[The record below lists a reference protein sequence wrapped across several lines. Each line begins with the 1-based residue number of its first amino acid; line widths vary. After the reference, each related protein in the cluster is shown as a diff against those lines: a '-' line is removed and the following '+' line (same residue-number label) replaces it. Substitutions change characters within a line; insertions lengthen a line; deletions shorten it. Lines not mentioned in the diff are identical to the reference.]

1 MRNPTA
7 LAALFLT
14 LSLSVSGQG
23 IVIDPPTLHR
33 WAANRA
39 LADTLLDEAEGNY
52 QSARRIINGLRADLD
67 TCSSI
72 AQRSNERFDAATFEL
87 EMCQEQLKESGEK
100 VKRLRVW
107 AWISRI
113 GLAVGAVF
121 AVKELVDTAKP

>member
-39 LADTLLDEAEGNY
+39 LADTLLDEAEGDY
-52 QSARRIINGLRADLD
+52 QSARRIVGGLRADLD
-67 TCSSI
+67 TCSAI
-72 AQRSNERFDAATFEL
+72 AQRSNERFEQSEHERATLTSERDKTRRANKRSGKGFAIASVVAVVEGAL
-87 EMCQEQLKESGEK
+87 LYKTLK
-100 VKRLRVW
+100 
-107 AWISRI
+107 
-113 GLAVGAVF
+113 
-121 AVKELVDTAKP
+121 

>member
-7 LAALFLT
+7 LAVLFLT
-14 LSLSVSGQG
+14 ASLSVNAQG

-39 LADTLLDEAEGNY
+39 LADTLLDEAEGDY
-52 QSARRIINGLRADLD
+52 QSARRIIGGLRADLD

-87 EMCQEQLKESGEK
+87 DQCNADKGKLTN
-100 VKRLRVW
+100 RVRRRGFTAW
-107 AWISRI
+107 ALGIVAAWE
-113 GLAVGAVF
+113 GA
-121 AVKELVDTAKP
+121 LLYITAKP

>member
-39 LADTLLDEAEGNY
+39 LADTLLDEAEGDY
-52 QSARRIINGLRADLD
+52 QSARRIIGGLRADLD
-67 TCSSI
+67 TCSAI

-87 EMCQEQLKESGEK
+87 ENCQGQLKKGGDK
-100 VKRLRVW
+100 LKRRGFTAW
-107 AWISRI
+107 ALGIV
-113 GLAVGAVF
+113 AAFEGA
-121 AVKELVDTAKP
+121 LLYITAKP